1 MPTISR
7 DVERKEVT
15 GARADRAWIAAALLL
30 ALLPYLALVW
40 RFDFLSDDAFI
51 NFRYAKNLADGYG
64 LRFNPGSGDAVE
76 GYNCLWTVM
85 CAVPELFGLNTP
97 QLSKLGTL
105 ASAIVLLW
113 SVLACARRDLGVSPL
128 ATLATGLVLVCTPP
142 FAVWATSGM
151 ETMPTAL
158 FMFLTWR
165 LLLGD
170 PLRPRGW
177 SAGVCAA
184 ITALMRPDGMVLAAI
199 VLVAAGLTW
208 ARFRQPGLLRACVRC
223 AALLTL
229 CVALHT
235 AWRLWYHGD
244 WISNTARIK
253 GQMSILGLQRGWDYA
268 CTLLLAFPG
277 LLLVLA
283 LATQALGRELLP
295 RSLSVLLIV
304 CALLAYMI
312 AVGADFMPMGRF
324 LLAAL
329 PFFALAFALAMR
341 AFELRA
347 RPRAWV
353 VVCAAA
359 CIALSLPAAFDR
371 HVVPHGLRER
381 HDFRWGQGGYTSEF
395 QAWRRQKDNADRWT
409 REGLMLARETHFGQS
424 LVRGP
429 IGAVGYFTD
438 LHLYDLFGLTDRE
451 VARLPIPP
459 RATTAG
465 HTKEVSP
472 AFFLKY
478 APTFIGTQLT
488 TRENDQHLLFS
499 IDGSE
504 YAHGLMEWIE
514 RRELRVEDGFGPEQ
528 GYAENSRLLMR
539 RLVPLSADFDL
550 LLPLVR
556 AAEGVSLEDPQLAE
570 AELWRRFP
578 PESPAAQRI
587 AARIGEL
594 WRNPTNSPL
603 PPATSVDR
611 PPRTNFDWLIEVWWC
626 DGLSLAHKHP
636 EGEINLL
643 LVLEGNPTFHE
654 RVPGYVA
661 MKPGST
667 HTPIVEGGTLGVV
680 TLRRKSRMPEY

>member
-1 MPTISR
+1 MPTPSR
-7 DVERKEVT
+7 
-15 GARADRAWIAAALLL
+15 GAQRMRDFGGSADRAWVGAALIVC
-30 ALLPYLALVW
+30 LLPYLALVW

-76 GYNCLWTVM
+76 GYNCLWTLL
-85 CAVPELFGLNTP
+85 CTLPELLSLNTP
-97 QLSKLGTL
+97 QWSKLGTL
-105 ASAIVLLW
+105 ASAIALLW
-113 SVLACARRDLGVSPL
+113 AVLDCARRDLGASPL
-128 ATLATGLVLVCTPP
+128 ATLATGLVLVATPP

-165 LLLGD
+165 LLLAD
-170 PLRPRGW
+170 PARPRGW
-177 SAGVCAA
+177 SAGLCAA
-184 ITALMRPDGMVLAAI
+184 ITALMRPDGVVLAAI
-199 VLVAAGLTW
+199 VCVAGALTW
-208 ARFRQPGLLRACVRC
+208 ARFRAPGLLRACLRC
-223 AALLTL
+223 ALLLGL

-235 AWRLWYHGD
+235 AWRLWYHHD

-253 GQMSILGLQRGWDYA
+253 GQMSLLGLERGWDYA

-283 LATQALGRELLP
+283 LATLALRRELLP
-295 RSLSVLLIV
+295 RSRSVLLIIG
-304 CALLAYMI
+304 ALLAYMI

-329 PFFALAFALAMR
+329 PFFALAFTLAMR
-341 AFELRA
+341 GLELRSK
-347 RPRAWV
+347 PRLLV
-353 VVCAAA
+353 VVAAAA

-371 HVVPHGLRER
+371 HVVPLGLRKG
-381 HDFRWGQGGYTSEF
+381 HDFRWGQGGYTSEY

-409 REGLMLARETHFGQS
+409 REGLMLARETRLGQS

-499 IDGSE
+499 IDGAE
-504 YAHGLMEWIE
+504 YEHGLMEWIE
-514 RRELRVEDGFGPEQ
+514 RRELRAEDGFGLEQ
-528 GYAENSRLLMR
+528 GFPEHSRLLLR
-539 RLVPLSADFDL
+539 RLVPLNADFQL

-556 AAEGVSLEDPQLAE
+556 AAEGIALEDSQLAE
-570 AELWRRFP
+570 AEMWKRFP
-578 PESPAAQRI
+578 PDGPQAQLI
-587 AARIGEL
+587 AARIAEL
-594 WRNPTNSPL
+594 WRNPSNVPLEPAPASEL
-603 PPATSVDR
+603 PPKIE
-611 PPRTNFDWLIEVWWC
+611 FDWLIEVWWC
-626 DGLSLAHKHP
+626 NDLSLGHRHP

-643 LVLEGNPTFHE
+643 FVLEGSPTFHE
-654 RVPGYVA
+654 RPPGYVV
-661 MKPGST
+661 MKPGSA
-667 HTPIVEGGTLGVV
+667 HTPIVEGGTMGIV
-680 TLRRKSRMPEY
+680 TLRRKLRRPAF